1 MILAI
6 THSRP
11 ILLSFMT
18 STLRA
23 GRNKIS
29 LMVILIVVATIRVIV
44 LLSLATL
51 ARATFAVFK
60 VTSNATVAR
69 RKRL

>member
-1 MILAI
+1 
-6 THSRP
+6 
-11 ILLSFMT
+11 MT

-29 LMVILIVVATIRVIV
+29 LMAIPIVVAIIRAIV

-51 ARATFAVFK
+51 ARATFVVFK
-60 VTSNATVAR
+60 VTLNATVAR